1 MLHGRKMDFLVQ
13 VCSSCTLAE
22 QGYTDRNRQV
32 TNQHNHREGNRY
44 ANIRLSWVWAR
55 IISCLKRFYLTNNL
69 NLITS
74 SFKSKETSV
83 GMFLEN
89 KYFFN

>member
-55 IISCLKRFYLTNNL
+55 IIS
-69 NLITS
+69 
-74 SFKSKETSV
+74 
-83 GMFLEN
+83 
-89 KYFFN
+89 